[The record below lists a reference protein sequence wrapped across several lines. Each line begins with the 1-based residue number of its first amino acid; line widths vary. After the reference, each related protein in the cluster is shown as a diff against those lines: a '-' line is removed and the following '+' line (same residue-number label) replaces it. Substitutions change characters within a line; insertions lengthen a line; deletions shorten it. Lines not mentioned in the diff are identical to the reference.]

1 MTSTVCA
8 LVAWPI
14 LFNVL
19 KGAHVPFNELRFD
32 WEFLKWAV
40 VSVLAFYTWLIGR
53 QSASQKE
60 LLELRTRIT
69 TLEAQV
75 KQVPTQ
81 SQITELIAKLS
92 RNEAQMQGMQDQIA
106 ATYRRAENIES
117 YLLNKK

>member
-1 MTSTVCA
+1 MLS
-8 LVAWPI
+8 
-14 LFNVL
+14 NVF
-19 KGAHVPFNELRFD
+19 KEVHVPFNELRFD

-40 VSVLAFYTWLIGR
+40 LSVLAIYTWLIGR

-60 LLELRTRIT
+60 LLELRTRLT

-75 KQVPTQ
+75 KSVPTQ

-92 RNEAQMQGMQDQIA
+92 RTEATMQGMQDQIA